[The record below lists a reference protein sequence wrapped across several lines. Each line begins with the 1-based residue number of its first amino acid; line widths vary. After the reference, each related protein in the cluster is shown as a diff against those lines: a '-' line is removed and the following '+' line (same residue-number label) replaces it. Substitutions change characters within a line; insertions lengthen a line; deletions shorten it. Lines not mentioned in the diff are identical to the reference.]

1 MLSHTAGDTGV
12 HQTESLE
19 GWVSSESV
27 GSVMEAFLLKTSG
40 LATEVMAL
48 ASLKGRVLRNWDMT
62 DSTGNVGFSL
72 QWKIKCSPYFSI
84 PCKLIG
90 HKFS

>member
-1 MLSHTAGDTGV
+1 M
-12 HQTESLE
+12 
-19 GWVSSESV
+19 SSESV
-27 GSVMEAFLLKTSG
+27 GSVMGAFLLKTSG
-40 LATEVMAL
+40 LPTEVMAL
-48 ASLKGRVLRNWDMT
+48 ANLKGRVLRNWDMT
-62 DSTGNVGFSL
+62 NSTRNVGFSL